1 MRLPSPKESHS
12 VHDNIKGSE
21 KSCRLLLERGSDSF
35 SHMHL
40 FIEPIFKT
48 LLFPSFLQRSL
59 WRKGGL
65 GQSDHPPPIYFL
77 LTLGFM
83 SGSERTRSLP
93 FFCLTLKINV
103 PKFMSKCIL
112 ASLGAEKNKVD

>member
-12 VHDNIKGSE
+12 VHGNIKGSE

-65 GQSDHPPPIYFL
+65 GQSDTPRPLLPANFRIYVWIRKN
-77 LTLGFM
+77 T
-83 SGSERTRSLP
+83 SIA
-93 FFCLTLKINV
+93 FFFV
-103 PKFMSKCIL
+103 
-112 ASLGAEKNKVD
+112 